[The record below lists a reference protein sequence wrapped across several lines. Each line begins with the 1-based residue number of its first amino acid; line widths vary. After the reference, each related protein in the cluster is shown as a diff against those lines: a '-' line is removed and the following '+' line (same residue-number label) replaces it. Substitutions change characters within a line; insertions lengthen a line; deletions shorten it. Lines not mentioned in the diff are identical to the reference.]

1 MIEEASEEERRK
13 QERNAAICAKI
24 EAQIVLREEKERNMK
39 IIFQPPKQKKI
50 RNIDLA
56 AIANMEDDEDGAM
69 PQNERTCL
77 FEKTDSKN
85 NLLRRV
91 RGL

>member
-1 MIEEASEEERRK
+1 
-13 QERNAAICAKI
+13 
-24 EAQIVLREEKERNMK
+24 MK
-39 IIFQPPKQKKI
+39 VIFQPPKPKKVEA
-50 RNIDLA
+50 IDLA
-56 AIANMEDDEDGAM
+56 AIAEMENDDDGAM
-69 PQNERTCL
+69 PQNEKTCL